1 MSNSSATR
9 KLVRPDTVL
18 MQEFIA
24 YVQELKREWNKE
36 NRPHFKNVYEV
47 MSDFE
52 REQVNRVIADWAAYI
67 GPLADAWWK
76 ERGYKVI
83 WPNDNSKP
91 MQYEKL
97 E

>member
-1 MSNSSATR
+1 MSNSSITD
-9 KLVRPDTVL
+9 KLVRPSDTL
-18 MQEFIA
+18 MREFIA
-24 YVQELKREWNKE
+24 YSENVRSEWDRK
-36 NRPHFKNVYEV
+36 NRPQFKNVWEV